1 MINKIYIPGK
11 LAIKIDGNR
20 YFKPD
25 DPSVLQ
31 QYLTEIMNGNP
42 DVEVELSIVRVEGKK
57 SIQQLRYFYG
67 VILPVIKNS
76 LEELQGEEL
85 TKEEVIMFLKG
96 KYFYEEV
103 AMGGEFVKLPM
114 SFSKATKEEVTKFI
128 TRVLQF
134 ANEVL
139 GAHIPEPN

>member
-11 LAIKIDGNR
+11 LAIKLDGSR

-25 DPSVLQ
+25 DPTILQ
-31 QYLTEIMNGNP
+31 QYLIEIMNGEP
-42 DVEVELSIVRVEGKK
+42 EVEIELNIVKVEGKK
-57 SIQQLRYFYG
+57 SLQQLRYFYG

-85 TKEEVIMFLKG
+85 TKEEVVMFLKD
-96 KYFYEEV
+96 KFFYEEV
-103 AMGGEFVKLPM
+103 AMAGQFIKFPM
-114 SFSKATKEEVTKFI
+114 SFAKATKEDVTKFI
-128 TRVLQF
+128 TKVLQF

-139 GAHIPEPN
+139 GTHIPEST

>member
-11 LAIKIDGNR
+11 LAIKLDGSR

-25 DPSVLQ
+25 DPTILQ
-31 QYLTEIMNGNP
+31 KYLTEIMNGEP
-42 DVEVELSIVRVEGKK
+42 EVEIELNIVKVEGKK
-57 SIQQLRYFYG
+57 SLQQLRYFYG

-85 TKEEVIMFLKG
+85 TKEEVVMFLKD
-96 KYFYEEV
+96 KFFYEEV
-103 AMGGEFVKLPM
+103 AMAGQFIKLPM
-114 SFSKATKEEVTKFI
+114 SFAKATKEDVTKFI
-128 TRVLQF
+128 TKVLQF

-139 GAHIPEPN
+139 GTHIPEST